1 MSRVDRVKPGKSSPG
16 CDKTRTITKN
26 CGGKQA
32 ENIDKCKEKSVK
44 YNFDKNPEI
53 SVQPP
58 ACLKSLKMSP
68 GQSAR

>member
-1 MSRVDRVKPGKSSPG
+1 MSRVDSLKPGKSGPG

-32 ENIDKCKEKSVK
+32 ENIAKCKDKSVK
-44 YNFDKNPEI
+44 SDLDKNQEI

-58 ACLKSLKMSP
+58 ACLRSLKIFL
-68 GQSAR
+68 GLIAR